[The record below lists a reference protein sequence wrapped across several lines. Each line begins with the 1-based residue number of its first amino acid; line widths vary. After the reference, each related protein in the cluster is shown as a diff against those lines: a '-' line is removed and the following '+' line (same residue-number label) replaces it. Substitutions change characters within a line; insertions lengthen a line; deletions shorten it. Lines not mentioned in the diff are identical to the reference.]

1 MGYNN
6 LKQQLSTGN
15 TLQDIL
21 LAGGIGFAQNFNP
34 KGWYYTQSNWKGN
47 GLANSGVG
55 YVGNNRYTNYVDV
68 ANVLSSMLGDNN
80 TKYKNKLQLRLK
92 RRLGCF
98 ILVLENKTTAVREG
112 CRPHEPAQVS
122 EHLHNGM
129 TPHRKTSIPFYRSFD
144 KLGF

>member
-21 LAGGIGFAQNFNP
+21 LAGGIGFAQNFKP

-80 TKYKNKLQLRLK
+80 TKYKNNSIYNLSNNVLSKLSGIKGKVGDWASNQWSNM
-92 RRLGCF
+92 
-98 ILVLENKTTAVREG
+98 VN
-112 CRPHEPAQVS
+112 
-122 EHLHNGM
+122 
-129 TPHRKTSIPFYRSFD
+129 RKYGNTGDFYNNQY
-144 KLGF
+144 GIG

>member
-34 KGWYYTQSNWKGN
+34 KGWYYTQSNWKGD

-80 TKYKNKLQLRLK
+80 TKYKNNSIYNLSNNVLSKLSGIKGKVGDWASNQWSNM
-92 RRLGCF
+92 
-98 ILVLENKTTAVREG
+98 VN
-112 CRPHEPAQVS
+112 
-122 EHLHNGM
+122 
-129 TPHRKTSIPFYRSFD
+129 RKYGNTGDFYNNHY
-144 KLGF
+144 GIG